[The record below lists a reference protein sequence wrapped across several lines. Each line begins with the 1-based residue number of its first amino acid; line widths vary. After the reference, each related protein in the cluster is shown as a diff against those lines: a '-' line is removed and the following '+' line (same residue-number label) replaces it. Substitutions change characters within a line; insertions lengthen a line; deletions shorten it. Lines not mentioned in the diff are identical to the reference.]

1 MNGDTVWKLLTG
13 FVLIAI
19 IFMLVRPQSPA
30 SKAVT
35 NVSDA
40 LTAMLQA
47 ATGYKWSGSN
57 PGYVPFTNNNP
68 LPA

>member
-47 ATGYKWSGSN
+47 ATGYKWTGSN
-57 PGYVPFTNNNP
+57 PGFAPFTSNNP